1 MWTTKTHLKFEDLSS
16 DLNSFCLIENN
27 ASLVDCVSMAFSDF
41 ILFNWRD
48 CFTSRLCEWNLYGV
62 AFSYFSSMW
71 SDDDDD
77 VLISSW
83 KWKDLRWLHKLQQK
97 PCMNL
102 SGSWQSFS
110 LLPHLKVQ
118 ETHSNGT
125 LKAEEKRYP
134 VQWLSLVFISFIL
147 CKCWKFFP
155 TGWTN
160 QCLSE
165 PKSCLRNQSRK
176 NIQI

>member
-1 MWTTKTHLKFEDLSS
+1 ME
-16 DLNSFCLIENN
+16 
-27 ASLVDCVSMAFSDF
+27 FSDF
-41 ILFNWRD
+41 ILFNWRH

-62 AFSYFSSMW
+62 VFSYFSSMW
-71 SDDDDD
+71 SDDDDDD

-110 LLPHLKVQ
+110 LLLHLKVQ
-118 ETHSNGT
+118 ETHSNWN
-125 LKAEEKRYP
+125 LKSRGEKVPR
-134 VQWLSLVFISFIL
+134 LSLVFISFIL
-147 CKCWKFFP
+147 CKYWKFFP

-176 NIQI
+176 NIQRSQWSVPLLKAMADQNSQVNTRRQIMRWYTK